1 MLSVQFLFNFLD
13 ELQYINITGCDP
25 TLTAA
30 SRTFVLTMPNNLFT
44 PTNITLLCDASD
56 TVIRSTILAATAI
69 DVHVAVKSLNG
80 EGGSSVTQ
88 VIIFSDSNFL

>member
-1 MLSVQFLFNFLD
+1 MLSVQFPFNYLD

-25 TLTAA
+25 TLAAA
-30 SRTFVLTMPNNLFT
+30 SRSFVLTMPNSIFT

-56 TVIRSTILAATAI
+56 AVIRSTILAATAI

-80 EGGSSVTQ
+80 EGGSSLIQ
-88 VIIFSDSNFL
+88 VLIFSDNFL